1 MPAGEGRAGLISL
14 EADIDLE
21 TGRFQQL
28 QVAQHT
34 VSRARDTFV
43 ADREDP
49 QPPHAR
55 GRGSPTVVGG
65 NACDHRPTRL
75 NRSAFQI
82 KLR

>member
-1 MPAGEGRAGLISL
+1 MPAGEGQARLISL
-14 EADIDLE
+14 EADIDFE
-21 TGRFQQL
+21 TGSFQQF

-49 QPPHAR
+49 QPPHAPD
-55 GRGSPTVVGG
+55 RGSPAVVGG
-65 NACDHRPTRL
+65 DLCDHRLTRL